1 MVLNDEFY
9 MRTALQMATAT
20 KGQTGTNPMVGCVIV
35 KNGAIIGMGA
45 HLRRGSHHAEI
56 AALNMAGDAAQGAVV
71 YVTLEPCS
79 HTGKTPP
86 CSSALIAAGVR
97 RVVIAGL
104 DPNPLVAGNGK
115 AALEAAGIATTVGV
129 LQHEAERLN
138 EVFFKYIRTGLP
150 FVAVKTAST
159 LDGKLAARSGDS
171 RWITGEESRA
181 YVHALRHQYA
191 AVMVGVN
198 TVLADDPQLTARS
211 EVDSVQPLRIV
222 VDSRMRIPLHSKL
235 LCENP
240 ERTIVLTTSAADE
253 HVREQIIKTGARVMV
268 CGAGPVVDLREAMRQ
283 LGQYE
288 INSILLEGGGVL
300 NGAMLEQKLIDKAY
314 LFFAPQ
320 IVGGASM
327 NNFQFAGFEKMAEAV
342 RLHRVHVERFSD
354 DVLITGYF

>member
-86 CSSALIAAGVR
+86 CSSALIAAGVK

-129 LQHEAERLN
+129 LQYEAERLN

-222 VDSRMRIPLHSKL
+222 
-235 LCENP
+235 N
-240 ERTIVLTTSAADE
+240 
-253 HVREQIIKTGARVMV
+253 
-268 CGAGPVVDLREAMRQ
+268 
-283 LGQYE
+283 
-288 INSILLEGGGVL
+288 
-300 NGAMLEQKLIDKAY
+300 
-314 LFFAPQ
+314 
-320 IVGGASM
+320 GGAYCVL
-327 NNFQFAGFEKMAEAV
+327 AESIGSTAAN
-342 RLHRVHVERFSD
+342 LCP
-354 DVLITGYF
+354 L